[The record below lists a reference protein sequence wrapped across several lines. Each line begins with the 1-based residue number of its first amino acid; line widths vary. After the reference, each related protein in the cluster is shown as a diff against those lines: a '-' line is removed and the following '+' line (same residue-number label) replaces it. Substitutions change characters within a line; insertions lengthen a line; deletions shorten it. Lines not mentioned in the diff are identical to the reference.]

1 MAETK
6 KKPKPSEP
14 SEERLN
20 ALWNEIRMSEKF
32 NHEEIEPIGREAIR
46 RYTGKHVPVVGT
58 DWDINLNEVY
68 PIIQNN
74 LPSIF
79 FRTPRAF
86 LKPKNKTYIA
96 KRFNPETQKKEDIIL
111 ESQQSAKTQEAI
123 VNYQLVEIKYKNETR
138 KTLLDALLFPHGV
151 MWHGYKGN
159 FGMTEEQSISGKKD
173 QVFVKRISPMRYI
186 KDPAVTFENKDEGEW
201 EGRILD
207 VRLRDIIED
216 ERLNVSKDLKGF
228 SGFGNKVGTKSFI
241 ESELK
246 SNRVTNGNDI
256 TDLNKRNLLDFADED
271 FKKSSASKFV
281 RVYEIF
287 LRPTKK
293 EKRNGSKGWI
303 LLLTPEQKEPLRVNE
318 WRIKAEGFPA
328 KILMFNDVPDQM
340 IGIADIDTYSSIAD
354 QKNIITNLQ
363 IRNAQESTKVFIGIN
378 KGGADEEDVQ
388 KMREGQNTFILF
400 DGDEPAKNRMYIASP
415 GGNASN
421 ELYLIDQRIQKNLE
435 NASGQTD
442 LKRGVLQSGEESAT
456 SVKIRSAGGSARP
469 AYRQDIMSDFLIES
483 IHYIIQLNKQFIPFK
498 EAVRIVGSLDI
509 DWSDDPS
516 IDEIQADVDV
526 EIDVISMLP
535 ENPEEEGRRANEILS
550 LAIQA
555 LTIPEIRTKLQQEGK
570 TLELSPLIEQIL
582 IRQRIRNPDIFRNIK
597 PEESQGFVSVAEI
610 RAAKQNVE
618 AALEGK
624 QIPSPPE
631 EGQDHVAR
639 LEVYGAIQQLL
650 QKANQTSEILEQL
663 IQVQSALLQQVQE
676 KQSTPGQTV
685 KLNKGGV
692 KQV

>member
-1 MAETK
+1 MAEKNK
-6 KKPKPSEP
+6 KNEP
-14 SEERLN
+14 SKDRLK
-20 ALWNEIRMSEKF
+20 ALWSEIKMAEKF
-32 NHEEIEPIGREAIR
+32 NQEELEPIGLEAIR
-46 RYTGKHVPVVGT
+46 RYTGKHIPVVGT

-96 KRFNPETQKKEDIIL
+96 KRFNPDKGVKEEVTL
-111 ESQQSAKTQEAI
+111 ESQKSAKTQEAI

-159 FGMTEEQSISGKKD
+159 FGMTEEQSINGKKD

-186 KDPAVTFENKDEGEW
+186 KDPAVTFGNKDEGEW

-216 ERLNVSKDLKGF
+216 DKLNVSKDLKGF
-228 SGFGNKVGTKSFI
+228 TGFGNKVGTKSFI
-241 ESELK
+241 NNQAK
-246 SNRVTNGNDI
+246 KGRITNGNDI
-256 TDLNKRNLLDFADED
+256 TDIHKSNLLDFAEED

-293 EKRNGSKGWI
+293 EKRNGSNGWI
-303 LLLTPEQKEPLRVNE
+303 LLLTPEQKEPLRINE

-328 KILMFNDVPDQM
+328 KILMFNEVPDQM
-340 IGIADIDTYSSIAD
+340 QGIADIDTYSSIAD

-363 IRNAQESTKVFIGIN
+363 IRNAQESTKVWIGIN

-388 KMREGQNTFILF
+388 KVREGQNTIVLF
-400 DGDEPAKNRMYIASP
+400 DGNEPAKNRMYIASP

-469 AYRQDIMSDFLIES
+469 AYRQDIMSDFLTDS

-535 ENPEEEGRRANEILS
+535 ENPEEEGRRANETLS

-555 LTIPEIRTKLQQEGK
+555 LTIPEVRTKLQEEGK
-570 TLELSPLIEQIL
+570 TINLSPLIEQIL
-582 IRQRIRNPDIFRNIK
+582 MRQRIRNPDIFRNIK

-618 AALEGK
+618 AALTG
-624 QIPSPPE
+624 QNPPSPPE

-676 KQSTPGQTV
+676 KQSTPGQAV
-685 KLNKGGV
+685 KLSKGGV
-692 KQV
+692 QTV